1 MSPVDIRI
9 DATIHA
15 RKRLDTDRLIER
27 ADDNMQVFN
36 TDALLNGHNLIIGG
50 GKGKDRVVRDLINN
64 HNPQN
69 GALVVLDYDGRLYES
84 YNGKA
89 MLADFASSES
99 VFPNLLE
106 TLLHSKRYGGDQK
119 TFAAMAQKLHA
130 HTKPDKNNN
139 DAFWSTMGTAAFKSY
154 VEYLCAVYK
163 IERLAMQYRAGE
175 ENDRRDLALY
185 GRHAGKMMQIMS
197 DLTICMQGRDDD
209 DEGDSLSDPLYKLI
223 ERYVQRQYGE
233 RAKPFGST
241 LRNPGSSY
249 SGTFQSILLSTLA
262 VADSYFKLMELLEEQ
277 GEKLSS
283 LPELDMHEF
292 VTRNSVPLFLCG
304 TKSQAANQAFGAM
317 ALMASAVAAHDAGK
331 TVTVVIPELERWDL
345 YEALS
350 YVKGESMNGLST
362 VVSCSDLRKL
372 SALAG
377 IDKRSV
383 LAGLVE
389 SSDKLLWL
397 YSTDIVS
404 EELFETGSSVKARSY
419 RLNEL
424 GEQFAAYQESGKEP
438 EYYLLPE
445 PEPYIRRRARTP
457 MADDT
462 SASWIDRVG
471 EEEQEE
477 IETLLFKGLP
487 EDLYLEME
495 ALGYTGADDTDFET
509 DRGIGRNICHGTKPP
524 YAVKV
529 LCKFLMDD
537 KKRLTRKERR
547 IGYSMRDGKY
557 MLPRTLAGYDLKL
570 LIKRCRSVLK
580 REAELKKQKTNQDT
594 NENGNSEDS
603 GEAEDGT
610 DGANSGDTDD
620 IKGKNNDESK
630 KRYE

>member
-1 MSPVDIRI
+1 
-9 DATIHA
+9 
-15 RKRLDTDRLIER
+15 
-27 ADDNMQVFN
+27 MQVFN
-36 TDALLNGHNLIIGG
+36 TDALLNGQNLIIGD
-50 GKGKDRVVRDLINN
+50 GKGKDRVVRDLINK
-64 HNPQN
+64 HDSRN
-69 GALVVLDYDGRLYES
+69 GALIVLDYDGRLYES

-89 MLADFASSES
+89 MLADFASNGS

-119 TFAAMAQKLHA
+119 TFAAMSQKLHA

-139 DAFWSTMGTAAFKSY
+139 DAFWSTMGTTAFKSY

-175 ENDRRDLALY
+175 ENDRCDLALY

-197 DLTICMQGRDDD
+197 DLTICKQGRDDD
-209 DEGDSLSDPLYKLI
+209 DEGDSFDDPLYKLI

-262 VADSYFKLMELLEEQ
+262 VADSYFKLMELLEER

-283 LPELDMHEF
+283 LPELDMKEF
-292 VTRNSVPLFLCG
+292 VTKNSVPLFVCG

-331 TVTVVIPELERWDL
+331 TVTVVIPELERWDM

-350 YVKGESMNGLST
+350 YVKGESLNGLST
-362 VVSCSDLRKL
+362 VVSCSDFRKL
-372 SALAG
+372 SVLAG

-383 LAGLVE
+383 LSGLVE

-397 YSTDIVS
+397 YSTDVVS
-404 EELFETGSSVKARSY
+404 EELFEAGSSVKARSY

-438 EYYLLPE
+438 EYYVLPE
-445 PEPYIRRRARTP
+445 PEPYIRRRVRTP

-477 IETLLFKGLP
+477 IETLLFNGLP

-495 ALGYTGADDTDFET
+495 ALGYTEADDTDFET
-509 DRGIGRNICHGTKPP
+509 NCGMGRNVRRGTKPT

-557 MLPRTLAGYDLKL
+557 MLPRTLAEYDLKL

-580 REAELKKQKTNQDT
+580 REAELKKQNSSRDT
-594 NENGNSEDS
+594 NENGNSEGS
-603 GEAEDGT
+603 GEAVDNT
-610 DGANSGDTDD
+610 DSANSGDTDNA
-620 IKGKNNDESK
+620 KEGKTDESG
-630 KRYE
+630 EQSE

>member
-1 MSPVDIRI
+1 
-9 DATIHA
+9 
-15 RKRLDTDRLIER
+15 
-27 ADDNMQVFN
+27 MQVFN
-36 TDALLNGHNLIIGG
+36 TDALLNGHNLIIGD
-50 GKGKDRVVRDLINN
+50 GKGKDRVVRDLINK
-64 HNPQN
+64 HDSRN

-84 YNGKA
+84 YGGKA

-106 TLLHSKRYGGDQK
+106 TLLHSRRYGGDQK

-139 DAFWSTMGTAAFKSY
+139 DAFWSTMGTTAFKSY

-197 DLTICMQGRDDD
+197 DLTICKQGRDDD

-424 GEQFAAYQESGKEP
+424 GEQFAAYQANGREP
-438 EYYLLPE
+438 EYYVLLE

-471 EEEQEE
+471 AEEQEE

-495 ALGYTGADDTDFET
+495 ALGYTDADDADFET
-509 DRGIGRNICHGTKPP
+509 DRGIGRNVRRGTKPT

-580 REAELKKQKTNQDT
+580 REAELKKQNSSRDT
-594 NENGNSEDS
+594 NENGNSEGR
-603 GEAEDGT
+603 GEAADNT
-610 DGANSGDTDD
+610 DSANSGDTD
-620 IKGKNNDESK
+620 KAKEENTDESK

>member
-1 MSPVDIRI
+1 
-9 DATIHA
+9 
-15 RKRLDTDRLIER
+15 
-27 ADDNMQVFN
+27 MQVFN
-36 TDALLNGHNLIIGG
+36 TDVLLNGQNLIIGD
-50 GKGKDRVVRDLINN
+50 GKGKNRVVRDLINK
-64 HNPQN
+64 HNSRN
-69 GALVVLDYDGRLYES
+69 GVLVVLDYDGRLYES

-89 MLADFASSES
+89 MLADFASQES

-163 IERLAMQYRAGE
+163 IERLATRYRAGE
-175 ENDRRDLALY
+175 ENGRRDLALY
-185 GRHAGKMMQIMS
+185 GRHAGKMMQIMR
-197 DLTICMQGRDDD
+197 DLTICKQGRDDD
-209 DEGDSLSDPLYKLI
+209 DEGDSFDDPLYKLI

-277 GEKLSS
+277 GERISS
-283 LPELDMHEF
+283 LPELDMKEF
-292 VTRNSVPLFLCG
+292 VTKNSVPLFVCG
-304 TKSQAANQAFGAM
+304 TKSQPANQAFGAM
-317 ALMASAVAAHDAGK
+317 ALMASAVAAHDAEK
-331 TVTVVIPELERWDL
+331 TVTVVIPELERWNL

-350 YVKGESMNGLST
+350 YVKGESLSGLST

-438 EYYLLPE
+438 EYYVLPE
-445 PEPYIRRRARTP
+445 PEPYIRRRVRTP
-457 MADDT
+457 MSDDT
-462 SASWIDRVG
+462 AASWIDRVG

-495 ALGYTGADDTDFET
+495 ALGYTEVDDTDFET
-509 DRGIGRNICHGTKPP
+509 GSCMGRNTRRGAKPS

-570 LIKRCRSVLK
+570 LIKRCRGVLK
-580 REAELKKQKTNQDT
+580 REAELKKQDSSQDT
-594 NENGNSEDS
+594 NENGNSEGS
-603 GEAEDGT
+603 GEAVDNT
-610 DGANSGDTDD
+610 DSGDTDNA
-620 IKGKNNDESK
+620 KEGKTDESK

>member
-1 MSPVDIRI
+1 MQQYISERNK
-9 DATIHA
+9 T
-15 RKRLDTDRLIER
+15 KLEGTDG
-27 ADDNMQVFN
+27 NMQVFN
-36 TDALLNGHNLIIGG
+36 TDALLNGHNFIIGDG
-50 GKGKDRVVRDLINN
+50 RGKDRVVRDLINN
-64 HNPQN
+64 HDPRN
-69 GALVVLDYDGRLYES
+69 GALIVLDYDGRLYES

-89 MLADFASSES
+89 MLADFASSGS

-106 TLLHSKRYGGDQK
+106 TLLHAKRYGGDQK
-119 TFAAMAQKLHA
+119 TFSAMSQKLHA

-163 IERLAMQYRAGE
+163 IERLATRYRAGE
-175 ENDRRDLALY
+175 ENVRRDLALY
-185 GRHAGKMMQIMS
+185 GGHAGKMMQIMS
-197 DLTICMQGRDDD
+197 DLTICKQDRDDD
-209 DEGDSLSDPLYKLI
+209 DEGDSLNNPLYKLI

-241 LRNPGSSY
+241 LRNPGASY
-249 SGTFQSILLSTLA
+249 SGTFQSILLSTLT

-277 GEKLSS
+277 GERLSS

-292 VTRNSVPLFLCG
+292 VTKNSLPLFVCG
-304 TKSQAANQAFGAM
+304 TKSQPANQAFGAM

-331 TVTVVIPELERWDL
+331 TVTVVIPELERWNL

-350 YVKGESMNGLST
+350 YVKGESLNGLST

-383 LAGLVE
+383 LAGLAE

-397 YSTDIVS
+397 YSTDVVS
-404 EELFETGSSVKARSY
+404 EELFEAGSSVKARSY

-438 EYYLLPE
+438 EYYVLPE
-445 PEPYIRRRARTP
+445 PEPYIRRRVRTP
-457 MADDT
+457 MSDDT
-462 SASWIDRVG
+462 ETPWIDRVG
-471 EEEQEE
+471 EDEQEE
-477 IETLLFKGLP
+477 IEALLFKGLP

-495 ALGYTGADDTDFET
+495 ALGYTDAEDIDFDT
-509 DRGIGRNICHGTKPP
+509 DRGMGRNVRRGAKPT

-570 LIKRCRSVLK
+570 LIKRCRNVLK
-580 REAELKKQKTNQDT
+580 REAEQKKQDTSRDT
-594 NENGNSEDS
+594 NENV
-603 GEAEDGT
+603 
-610 DGANSGDTDD
+610 NSGDGGEAADSANSSDTD
-620 IKGKNNDESK
+620 KAKEENTNENQKQS
-630 KRYE
+630 E

>member
-1 MSPVDIRI
+1 M
-9 DATIHA
+9 
-15 RKRLDTDRLIER
+15 IER
-27 ADDNMQVFN
+27 TDYNMQVFN
-36 TDALLNGHNLIIGG
+36 TDALLNGHNLIIGD
-50 GKGKDRVVRDLINN
+50 GKGKNRVVRDLINK
-64 HNPQN
+64 HNSRN
-69 GALVVLDYDGRLYES
+69 GVLVVLDYDGRLYES

-106 TLLHSKRYGGDQK
+106 TLLHSRRYGGDQK

-163 IERLAMQYRAGE
+163 IERLATRYRAGE

-197 DLTICMQGRDDD
+197 DLTICKQGRDDD
-209 DEGDSLSDPLYKLI
+209 DEGDSFDDPLYKLI

-262 VADSYFKLMELLEEQ
+262 VADSYFKLMELLEER

-283 LPELDMHEF
+283 LPELDMKEF
-292 VTRNSVPLFLCG
+292 VTKNSVPLFVCG
-304 TKSQAANQAFGAM
+304 TKSQPANQAFGAM

-331 TVTVVIPELERWDL
+331 NVTVVIPELERWNL

-350 YVKGESMNGLST
+350 YVKGESLSGLST

-383 LAGLVE
+383 LSGLVE

-397 YSTDIVS
+397 YSTDVVC
-404 EELFETGSSVKARSY
+404 EELFEAGSSVKARSY

-424 GEQFAAYQESGKEP
+424 GEQFASYQESGKEP
-438 EYYLLPE
+438 EYYVLPE
-445 PEPYIRRRARTP
+445 PEPYTRRRVRTP
-457 MADDT
+457 MSDDT
-462 SASWIDRVG
+462 DTSWIDRVG
-471 EEEQEE
+471 AEEQEE
-477 IETLLFKGLP
+477 IETLLFNGLP

-495 ALGYTGADDTDFET
+495 ALGYTDADDADFET
-509 DRGIGRNICHGTKPP
+509 DRGIGRNVRRGTKPT

-580 REAELKKQKTNQDT
+580 REAELKKRNTSPDT
-594 NENGNSEDS
+594 DGRNGSSEDS
-603 GEAEDGT
+603 GEAADGM
-610 DGANSGDTDD
+610 GSANSGDTD
-620 IKGKNNDESK
+620 KAKEENTDESK

>member
-1 MSPVDIRI
+1 
-9 DATIHA
+9 
-15 RKRLDTDRLIER
+15 
-27 ADDNMQVFN
+27 MQVFH
-36 TDALLNGHNLIIGG
+36 TDALHKGHNLIIGD

-64 HNPQN
+64 HNPRN
-69 GALVVLDYDGRLYES
+69 GALVVLDYDGKLYES

-139 DAFWSTMGTAAFKSY
+139 DAFWSTMGTAAFRSY

-163 IERLAMQYRAGE
+163 IERLAMRYRTGE
-175 ENDRRDLALY
+175 ENVRRDLALY
-185 GRHAGKMMQIMS
+185 GEHTGKMMQIMS
-197 DLTICMQGRDDD
+197 DLAVSKQGKDDD

-233 RAKPFGST
+233 RAKPFGGT
-241 LRNPGSSY
+241 LRNPGAAY

-262 VADSYFKLMELLEEQ
+262 AADSYFKLMELLEEQ
-277 GEKLSS
+277 GERISS
-283 LPELDMHEF
+283 LRELDMKEF
-292 VTRNSVPLFLCG
+292 ITKNSVPLFVCG
-304 TKSQAANQAFGAM
+304 TKSQPANQAFGAM
-317 ALMASAVAAHDAGK
+317 TLMASAVAAHDAGK
-331 TVTVVIPELERWDL
+331 TVTVVIPELERWDM

-350 YVKGESMNGLST
+350 YVKGESLSGLST
-362 VVSCSDLRKL
+362 IVSCSDLRKL

-377 IDKRSV
+377 TDKRSV

-397 YSTDIVS
+397 YSTDTVS

-438 EYYLLPE
+438 EYYVLPE
-445 PEPYIRRRARTP
+445 PEPYTRRRVRTP
-457 MADDT
+457 MSDDIET
-462 SASWIDRVG
+462 SWIDRVG

-495 ALGYTGADDTDFET
+495 ALGYTEVDDTDFDT
-509 DRGIGRNICHGTKPP
+509 GSCMGRNIRRGTKPS
-524 YAVKV
+524 YAVKI

-570 LIKRCRSVLK
+570 LIKRCRNILK
-580 REAELKKQKTNQDT
+580 REAELKKRNT
-594 NENGNSEDS
+594 NENGNSSEDS
-603 GEAEDGT
+603 GEATDNADGT
-610 DGANSGDTDD
+610 NSGDTDD
-620 IKGKNNDESK
+620 IKEENNDESK
-630 KRYE
+630 KR

>member
-1 MSPVDIRI
+1 MKI
-9 DATIHA
+9 
-15 RKRLDTDRLIER
+15 
-27 ADDNMQVFN
+27 FN
-36 TDALLNGHNLIIGG
+36 TDALLNGHNLIITGER
-50 GKGKDRVVRDLINN
+50 KVKDRVIQEFLRRHD
-64 HNPQN
+64 PQQN

-89 MLADFASSES
+89 MLADFASQES

-139 DAFWSTMGTAAFKSY
+139 DAFWSTMGTTAFKSY

-197 DLTICMQGRDDD
+197 DLTICKQGRDDD

-397 YSTDIVS
+397 YSTDTVS

-438 EYYLLPE
+438 EYYVLPE
-445 PEPYIRRRARTP
+445 PEPYIRRRVRTP
-457 MADDT
+457 MSDDT
-462 SASWIDRVG
+462 AASWIDRVG

-495 ALGYTGADDTDFET
+495 ALGYTDADDADFET
-509 DRGIGRNICHGTKPP
+509 DRGIGRNVRRGTKPT

-580 REAELKKQKTNQDT
+580 REAELKKQNSSRDT
-594 NENGNSEDS
+594 NENGNSEGR
-603 GEAEDGT
+603 GEAADNT
-610 DGANSGDTDD
+610 DSANSGDTD
-620 IKGKNNDESK
+620 KAKEENTDESK

>member
-1 MSPVDIRI
+1 
-9 DATIHA
+9 
-15 RKRLDTDRLIER
+15 
-27 ADDNMQVFN
+27 MQVFN
-36 TDALLNGHNLIIGG
+36 TDVLLNGQNLIIGD
-50 GKGKDRVVRDLINN
+50 GKGKNRVVRDLINK
-64 HNPQN
+64 HNSRN
-69 GALVVLDYDGRLYES
+69 GVLVVLDYDGRLYES

-89 MLADFASSES
+89 MLADFASQES

-163 IERLAMQYRAGE
+163 IERLATRYRAGE
-175 ENDRRDLALY
+175 ENGRRDLALY

-197 DLTICMQGRDDD
+197 DLTICKQDRDDD
-209 DEGDSLSDPLYKLI
+209 DEGDSFDDPLYKLI

-277 GEKLSS
+277 GERISS
-283 LPELDMHEF
+283 LPELDMKEF
-292 VTRNSVPLFLCG
+292 VTKNSVPLFVCG
-304 TKSQAANQAFGAM
+304 TKSQPANQAFGAM
-317 ALMASAVAAHDAGK
+317 ALMASAVAAHDAEK
-331 TVTVVIPELERWDL
+331 TVTVVIPELERWNL

-350 YVKGESMNGLST
+350 YVKGESLSGLST

-438 EYYLLPE
+438 EYYVLPE
-445 PEPYIRRRARTP
+445 PEPYIRRRVRTP
-457 MADDT
+457 MSDDT
-462 SASWIDRVG
+462 AASWIDRVG

-495 ALGYTGADDTDFET
+495 ALGYTEVDDTDFET
-509 DRGIGRNICHGTKPP
+509 GSCMGRNTRRGAKPS

-570 LIKRCRSVLK
+570 LIKRCRGVLK
-580 REAELKKQKTNQDT
+580 REAELKKQDSSQDT
-594 NENGNSEDS
+594 NENGNSEGS
-603 GEAEDGT
+603 GEAVDNT
-610 DGANSGDTDD
+610 DSGDTDNA
-620 IKGKNNDESK
+620 KEGKTDESK

>member
-1 MSPVDIRI
+1 MKI
-9 DATIHA
+9 
-15 RKRLDTDRLIER
+15 
-27 ADDNMQVFN
+27 FN
-36 TDALLNGHNLIIGG
+36 TDALLNGHNLIITGER
-50 GKGKDRVVRDLINN
+50 KVKDRVIQEFLRRHD
-64 HNPQN
+64 PQQN

-89 MLADFASSES
+89 MLADFASQES
-99 VFPNLLE
+99 VFPNLFE

-139 DAFWSTMGTAAFKSY
+139 DAFWSTMGTTAFKSY

-197 DLTICMQGRDDD
+197 DLTICKQGRDDD

-397 YSTDIVS
+397 YSTDTVS

-438 EYYLLPE
+438 EYYVLPE
-445 PEPYIRRRARTP
+445 PEPYIRRRVRTP
-457 MADDT
+457 MSDDT
-462 SASWIDRVG
+462 AASWIDRVG

-495 ALGYTGADDTDFET
+495 ALGYTEIDGTDFET
-509 DRGIGRNICHGTKPP
+509 DSGMRRNPRRGAKPS

-570 LIKRCRSVLK
+570 LIKRCRNVLK
-580 REAELKKQKTNQDT
+580 REAELKKQKTNRDT

-603 GEAEDGT
+603 GEAADGA
-610 DGANSGDTDD
+610 DGANSGDTD
-620 IKGKNNDESK
+620 KAKEENTDESTK
-630 KRYE
+630 QSE

>member
-1 MSPVDIRI
+1 
-9 DATIHA
+9 
-15 RKRLDTDRLIER
+15 
-27 ADDNMQVFN
+27 
-36 TDALLNGHNLIIGG
+36 
-50 GKGKDRVVRDLINN
+50 
-64 HNPQN
+64 
-69 GALVVLDYDGRLYES
+69 
-84 YNGKA
+84 
-89 MLADFASSES
+89 
-99 VFPNLLE
+99 
-106 TLLHSKRYGGDQK
+106 
-119 TFAAMAQKLHA
+119 
-130 HTKPDKNNN
+130 
-139 DAFWSTMGTAAFKSY
+139 
-154 VEYLCAVYK
+154 
-163 IERLAMQYRAGE
+163 
-175 ENDRRDLALY
+175 
-185 GRHAGKMMQIMS
+185 MMQIMS
-197 DLTICMQGRDDD
+197 DLTICKQGRDDD

-233 RAKPFGST
+233 RAKPFGGT
-241 LRNPGSSY
+241 LRNPGASY

-283 LPELDMHEF
+283 LPELNMKEF
-292 VTRNSVPLFLCG
+292 ITKNSVPLFVCG
-304 TKSQAANQAFGAM
+304 TKSQPANQAFGAM
-317 ALMASAVAAHDAGK
+317 TLMASAVAAHDAGK
-331 TVTVVIPELERWDL
+331 TVTVVIPELERWDM

-350 YVKGESMNGLST
+350 YVKGESLSGLST
-362 VVSCSDLRKL
+362 IVSCSDLRKL

-377 IDKRSV
+377 TDKRSV

-438 EYYLLPE
+438 EYYVLPE
-445 PEPYIRRRARTP
+445 PEPYIRRRVRTP
-457 MADDT
+457 MSDDT
-462 SASWIDRVG
+462 ETPWIDRVG

-477 IETLLFKGLP
+477 IGALLFKGLP

-495 ALGYTGADDTDFET
+495 ALGYTDAEDIDFDTDR
-509 DRGIGRNICHGTKPP
+509 DIGRNVRRGAKPT

-570 LIKRCRSVLK
+570 LIKRCRNVLM
-580 REAELKKQKTNQDT
+580 REAEQKKRNTSRDT
-594 NENGNSEDS
+594 NENVNSEDG
-603 GEAEDGT
+603 GEAADS
-610 DGANSGDTDD
+610 ANSSDTD
-620 IKGKNNDESK
+620 KAKEENTNENQKQS
-630 KRYE
+630 E

>member
-1 MSPVDIRI
+1 
-9 DATIHA
+9 
-15 RKRLDTDRLIER
+15 
-27 ADDNMQVFN
+27 MQVFN
-36 TDALLNGHNLIIGG
+36 TDALLNGHNLIIGD
-50 GKGKDRVVRDLINN
+50 GKGKNRVVRDLINK
-64 HNPQN
+64 HDSRN
-69 GALVVLDYDGRLYES
+69 GALIVLDYDGRLYES

-119 TFAAMAQKLHA
+119 TFAAMSQKLHA

-139 DAFWSTMGTAAFKSY
+139 DAFWSTMGTTAFKSY

-175 ENDRRDLALY
+175 ENGRRDLALY

-197 DLTICMQGRDDD
+197 DLTICKQGRDDD

-283 LPELDMHEF
+283 LPQLDMKEC
-292 VTRNSVPLFLCG
+292 VTKNSLPLFICG

-331 TVTVVIPELERWDL
+331 TVTVVIPELERWDM

-350 YVKGESMNGLST
+350 YVKGESLNGLST

-383 LAGLVE
+383 VAGLVE

-397 YSTDIVS
+397 YSTDVVS

-438 EYYLLPE
+438 EYYVLPE

-471 EEEQEE
+471 AEEQEE
-477 IETLLFKGLP
+477 IETLLFNGLP

-495 ALGYTGADDTDFET
+495 ALGYTGADDADFET
-509 DRGIGRNICHGTKPP
+509 DRGIGRNVRRGTKPT

-570 LIKRCRSVLK
+570 LIKRCRNVLK
-580 REAELKKQKTNQDT
+580 REAELKKQSSSQDT
-594 NENGNSEDS
+594 NENGNSEGR
-603 GEAEDGT
+603 GEAADNT
-610 DGANSGDTDD
+610 DSANSGDTDD
-620 IKGKNNDESK
+620 AKEENTDESK

>member
-1 MSPVDIRI
+1 
-9 DATIHA
+9 
-15 RKRLDTDRLIER
+15 
-27 ADDNMQVFN
+27 MQVFN
-36 TDALLNGHNLIIGG
+36 TGALLNGHNLIIGD
-50 GKGKDRVVRDLINN
+50 GKGKDRVVRDLINK
-64 HNPQN
+64 HDSRN

-84 YNGKA
+84 YGGKA

-119 TFAAMAQKLHA
+119 TFAAMSQKLHA

-197 DLTICMQGRDDD
+197 DLTICKQGRDDD

-283 LPELDMHEF
+283 LPELDMKEF
-292 VTRNSVPLFLCG
+292 VTKNSVTLFVCG
-304 TKSQAANQAFGAM
+304 TKSQAANQAFGSM

-331 TVTVVIPELERWDL
+331 NVTVVIPELERWDL

-350 YVKGESMNGLST
+350 YVKGECLNGLST
-362 VVSCSDLRKL
+362 VVSSSDLRKL

-383 LAGLVE
+383 VAGLVE

-397 YSTDIVS
+397 YSTDVVS

-438 EYYLLPE
+438 EYYALPE
-445 PEPYIRRRARTP
+445 PEPYIRRRVRTP

-462 SASWIDRVG
+462 ETSWIDRVG

-477 IETLLFKGLP
+477 IETLLFNGLP

-495 ALGYTGADDTDFET
+495 ALGYTEADDMDFEA
-509 DRGIGRNICHGTKPP
+509 DDGMGRNIRRGTKPT

-580 REAELKKQKTNQDT
+580 REAELKKQNSSRDT
-594 NENGNSEDS
+594 NENGNSEGR
-603 GEAEDGT
+603 GEAADNT
-610 DGANSGDTDD
+610 DSANIGDTDD
-620 IKGKNNDESK
+620 AKEENTDESK

>member
-1 MSPVDIRI
+1 
-9 DATIHA
+9 
-15 RKRLDTDRLIER
+15 
-27 ADDNMQVFN
+27 MQVFN
-36 TDALLNGHNLIIGG
+36 TDALLNGHNLIIGD
-50 GKGKDRVVRDLINN
+50 GKGKDRVVRDLINK
-64 HNPQN
+64 HDSRN

-84 YNGKA
+84 YGGKA

-106 TLLHSKRYGGDQK
+106 TLLHSRRYGGDQK

-139 DAFWSTMGTAAFKSY
+139 DAFWSTMGTTAFKSY

-197 DLTICMQGRDDD
+197 DLTICKQGRDDD

-424 GEQFAAYQESGKEP
+424 GEQFAAYQANGREP
-438 EYYLLPE
+438 EYYVLLE

-471 EEEQEE
+471 AEEQEE

-495 ALGYTGADDTDFET
+495 ALGYTDADDADFET
-509 DRGIGRNICHGTKPP
+509 DRGIGRNVRRGTKPT

-570 LIKRCRSVLK
+570 LIKRCRNVLK
-580 REAELKKQKTNQDT
+580 REAELKKQNSSRDT
-594 NENGNSEDS
+594 NENGNSEGR
-603 GEAEDGT
+603 GEAADNT
-610 DGANSGDTDD
+610 DSANSGDTD
-620 IKGKNNDESK
+620 KAKEENTDESTK
-630 KRYE
+630 QSE

>member
-1 MSPVDIRI
+1 
-9 DATIHA
+9 
-15 RKRLDTDRLIER
+15 
-27 ADDNMQVFN
+27 MQVFN
-36 TDALLNGHNLIIGG
+36 TDALLNGHNFITGER
-50 GKGKDRVVRDLINN
+50 KVKDRVIQEFLRR
-64 HNPQN
+64 HNPRN
-69 GALVVLDYDGRLYES
+69 GALIVLDYDGRLYES
-84 YNGKA
+84 YNGRA

-139 DAFWSTMGTAAFKSY
+139 DAFWSAMGTAAFKSY

-163 IERLAMQYRAGE
+163 IERLAMRYRAGE

-197 DLTICMQGRDDD
+197 DLTICKQGRDDD

-283 LPELDMHEF
+283 LPQLDMKGF
-292 VTRNSVPLFLCG
+292 VSKNSLPLFVCG

-317 ALMASAVAAHDAGK
+317 TLMASAVAAHDAGK
-331 TVTVVIPELERWDL
+331 TVTVVIPELERWDM

-350 YVKGESMNGLST
+350 YVKGESLNGLST

-377 IDKRSV
+377 TDKRSV
-383 LAGLVE
+383 LSGLVE

-397 YSTDIVS
+397 YSTDMVS

-438 EYYLLPE
+438 EYYALPE
-445 PEPYIRRRARTP
+445 PEPYIRRRVRTP

-462 SASWIDRVG
+462 ETSWIDRVG
-471 EEEQEE
+471 AEEQEE
-477 IETLLFKGLP
+477 IETLLFNGLP

-495 ALGYTGADDTDFET
+495 ALGYTEIDDTDFET
-509 DRGIGRNICHGTKPP
+509 GSCMGRNVRRGTKPP

-580 REAELKKQKTNQDT
+580 REAELKKHDSSQDT

-603 GEAEDGT
+603 GEAADNA
-610 DGANSGDTDD
+610 DSANSGDTDKA
-620 IKGKNNDESK
+620 KGENTDESK
-630 KRYE
+630 KRYEQ

>member
-1 MSPVDIRI
+1 
-9 DATIHA
+9 
-15 RKRLDTDRLIER
+15 
-27 ADDNMQVFN
+27 MQVFN
-36 TDALLNGHNLIIGG
+36 TDALLNGHNLIIGD

-69 GALVVLDYDGRLYES
+69 GALIVLDYDGRLYES

-185 GRHAGKMMQIMS
+185 GRHASKMMQIMS
-197 DLTICMQGRDDD
+197 DLTICKQGRDDD
-209 DEGDSLSDPLYKLI
+209 DEGDSFDDPLYKLI
-223 ERYVQRQYGE
+223 ERYVQRQYEE

-283 LPELDMHEF
+283 LPELNMKEF
-292 VTRNSVPLFLCG
+292 VTKNSLPLFICG
-304 TKSQAANQAFGAM
+304 TKSHAANQAFGAM

-331 TVTVVIPELERWDL
+331 NVTVVIPELERWNL

-350 YVKGESMNGLST
+350 YVKGESLNGLST
-362 VVSCSDLRKL
+362 LVSCSDLRKL

-397 YSTDIVS
+397 YSTDVVS

-424 GEQFAAYQESGKEP
+424 GEQFAAYQANGREP
-438 EYYLLPE
+438 EYYVLPE

-462 SASWIDRVG
+462 AASWIDRVG

-477 IETLLFKGLP
+477 IETLLFNGLP

-495 ALGYTGADDTDFET
+495 ALGYTEVDDMDFET
-509 DRGIGRNICHGTKPP
+509 GGDMRRNIRRGAKPT

-580 REAELKKQKTNQDT
+580 REAELKKQNSSQDT

-603 GEAEDGT
+603 GEAADNA
-610 DGANSGDTDD
+610 DSANSGDTD
-620 IKGKNNDESK
+620 KAKEENTDESK
-630 KRYE
+630 KRYEQ

>member
-1 MSPVDIRI
+1 
-9 DATIHA
+9 
-15 RKRLDTDRLIER
+15 
-27 ADDNMQVFN
+27 MQVFYS
-36 TDALLNGHNLIIGG
+36 DALLNGHNFIIGDG
-50 GKGKDRVVRDLINN
+50 RGKDRVVRDLINN
-64 HNPQN
+64 HDPRN
-69 GALVVLDYDGRLYES
+69 GALVVLDYDGKLYES

-89 MLADFASSES
+89 MLADFSSSGS

-119 TFAAMAQKLHA
+119 TFSAMSQKLHA

-163 IERLAMQYRAGE
+163 IERLAMRYRADGE
-175 ENDRRDLALY
+175 NGRRDLALY
-185 GRHAGKMMQIMS
+185 GEHTGKMMQIMS
-197 DLTICMQGRDDD
+197 DLTICRQDRDDD
-209 DEGDSLSDPLYKLI
+209 DEGDSFSSPLYKLI

-241 LRNPGSSY
+241 LRNPGASY
-249 SGTFQSILLSTLA
+249 SGTFQSILLSTLT

-277 GEKLSS
+277 GERLSS

-292 VTRNSVPLFLCG
+292 VTKNSLPLFVCG
-304 TKSQAANQAFGAM
+304 TKSQPANQAFGAM
-317 ALMASAVAAHDAGK
+317 ALMTSAVAAHDAGK
-331 TVTVVIPELERWDL
+331 TVTVVIPELERWNL

-350 YVKGESMNGLST
+350 YVKGESLNGLST

-377 IDKRSV
+377 TDKRSV
-383 LAGLVE
+383 LSGLVE

-397 YSTDIVS
+397 YSTDVVS
-404 EELFETGSSVKARSY
+404 EELFEAGSSVKARSY

-424 GEQFAAYQESGKEP
+424 GEQFAAYQANSKEP
-438 EYYLLPE
+438 EYYALPE
-445 PEPYIRRRARTP
+445 PEPYIRRRVRTP
-457 MADDT
+457 MSDDT
-462 SASWIDRVG
+462 DTSWIDRVG

-495 ALGYTGADDTDFET
+495 ALGYTEIDDTDFET
-509 DRGIGRNICHGTKPP
+509 DRGIGRNVRRGTKPT

-570 LIKRCRSVLK
+570 LIKRCRNVLK
-580 REAELKKQKTNQDT
+580 REAELKKQSSSQDT

-603 GEAEDGT
+603 GEAEGDAEN
-610 DGANSGDTDD
+610 ANSGDTD
-620 IKGKNNDESK
+620 KAKEENTDESTK
-630 KRYE
+630 QSE